1 MDCGFLSDQRRGRGW
16 FRYWASQT
24 FSVKLRSTESPASS
38 YKALVL
44 AAMYQGWNL
53 LSISALNVGCVRGL
67 CQDPFIA
74 SRRKAPLS
82 SCGSSSLMCFLDSM
96 PRAAILLTC
105 ETQSLTCPSCG
116 TFPCSG
122 ESRFLG
128 KKVLSELGV
137 G

>member
-1 MDCGFLSDQRRGRGW
+1 MAWVLSP
-16 FRYWASQT
+16 WAAQT
-24 FSVKLRSTESPASS
+24 FSVELRSTESPTSL

-53 LSISALNVGCVRGL
+53 LPISALNVDCVRGL
-67 CQDPFIA
+67 CHNPFIA

-82 SCGSSSLMCFLDSM
+82 SCGSSLLMCSLDSM
-96 PRAAILLTC
+96 PMAAILLTC
-105 ETQSLTCPSCG
+105 ETQSLTRPSRR